1 MEQVTSRP
9 KITVI
14 TVCYNASADIE
25 ETLNSI
31 LGQTAIDDMEVIVI
45 DGASTDGT
53 VEKIKPYASR
63 LAHFISE
70 PDKGIYNAMNK
81 GIALSTGEF
90 VNFMNVGDRFFNKD
104 VIADV
109 IAGIKAMKNRPDVVY
124 GATVFRY
131 PDGYTGHLP
140 SLALMPG
147 AMGACHQSIFV
158 DGDKL
163 RNERFDE
170 SFRISADYELMH
182 RLYTGGARFAELK
195 KYVAVYNF
203 DGVSGTFAGQMR
215 GVAERRRVQG
225 RSTSQLLCRIDVM
238 RVKAGMMRRKLT
250 DALRSVLGLQ
260 SRLPERK
267 PLEEIKQ
274 L

>member
-14 TVCYNASADIE
+14 TVCYNAAADIE

-63 LAHFISE
+63 LTHFISE

-81 GIALSTGEF
+81 GIALSTGEY